1 MKLLALDTATENISV
16 AIYKD
21 GEEFFKSNL
30 APQKHAELILPM
42 IDDLLKEALVDKNEL
57 DGIVLCVGPGSFTG
71 VRVATS
77 TAQGLAL
84 ALDLKIAPVTSLEAL
99 ALEALSK
106 KTDAPYVVSSIDARM
121 NELYL
126 AVYKNENG
134 NIRIIDSEV
143 VLPYSECAQKLKDL
157 GILLDSCA
165 VAGTGIEYLKK
176 EGLFARLEPS
186 VLYPNARFIL
196 KEGKRKFESGDA
208 LDPSL
213 ALPLY
218 VRNEVTWKKV
228 SDQ

>member
-42 IDDLLKEALVDKNEL
+42 IDELLKEANLCKNDL
-57 DGIVLCVGPGSFTG
+57 DGIVLCSGPGSFTG

-84 ALDLKIAPVTSLEAL
+84 ALDLKIATVTSLEAL

-106 KTDAPYVVSSIDARM
+106 NMNASYVVSSIDARM

-126 AVYKNENG
+126 AVYKNNNG
-134 NIRIIDSEV
+134 QLQIIGSES
-143 VLPYSECAQKLKDL
+143 VLPYAECAKKLKELNIDL
-157 GILLDSCA
+157 DNCA
-165 VAGTGIEYLKK
+165 IAGTGIEYLTK
-176 EGLFARLEPS
+176 EGLFDGNKAS
-186 VLYPNARFIL
+186 VLYPNARYIL
-196 KEGKRKFESGDA
+196 QEGKRKFELDEA
-208 LDPSL
+208 LDPAF

-228 SDQ
+228 SEQ

>member
-42 IDDLLKEALVDKNEL
+42 IDELLKEANLCKRDL
-57 DGIVLCVGPGSFTG
+57 DGIVLCTGPGSFTG

-84 ALDLKIAPVTSLEAL
+84 ALDLKIATVTSLEAL

-106 KTDAPYVVSSIDARM
+106 NMNASYVVSSIDARM

-126 AVYKNENG
+126 AVYKNNNG
-134 NIRIIDSEV
+134 QLQIIGSES
-143 VLPYSECAQKLKDL
+143 VLPYAECAKKLKDL
-157 GILLDSCA
+157 NIDLVNCA
-165 VAGTGIEYLKK
+165 LAGTGIEYLTK
-176 EGLFARLEPS
+176 EGLFEGNKVY
-186 VLYPNARFIL
+186 VLYPNARYIL
-196 KEGKRKFESGDA
+196 QEGKRKFELDEA
-208 LDPSL
+208 LDPAD

-228 SDQ
+228 SEQ

>member
-21 GEEFFKSNL
+21 GAEFFKSNL
-30 APQKHAELILPM
+30 APQKHAEIILPM
-42 IDDLLKEALVDKNEL
+42 IDELLKEAEIDKKDL

-84 ALDLKIAPVTSLEAL
+84 ALDLKIATVTSLEAL
-99 ALEALSK
+99 ALEALSDNS
-106 KTDAPYVVSSIDARM
+106 DAPYVVSSIDARM

-134 NIRIIDSEV
+134 NVKLIDSEV

-176 EGLFARLEPS
+176 EGLFNGVEPS

>member
-42 IDDLLKEALVDKNEL
+42 IDELLKEANLCKRDI
-57 DGIVLCVGPGSFTG
+57 DGIVLCTGPGSFTG

-84 ALDLKIAPVTSLEAL
+84 ALDLKIATVTSLEAL

-106 KTDAPYVVSSIDARM
+106 NMNASYVVSSIDARM

-126 AVYKNENG
+126 AVYKNNNG
-134 NIRIIDSEV
+134 QLQIIGSES
-143 VLPYSECAQKLKDL
+143 VLPYAECAKKLKDL
-157 GILLDSCA
+157 NIDLVNCA
-165 VAGTGIEYLKK
+165 LAGTGIEYLTK
-176 EGLFARLEPS
+176 EDLFEGNKAS
-186 VLYPNARFIL
+186 VLYPNARYIL
-196 KEGKRKFESGDA
+196 QEGKRKFELDEA
-208 LDPSL
+208 LDPAD

-228 SDQ
+228 SEQ

>member
-42 IDDLLKEALVDKNEL
+42 IDELLKEANLCKRDL
-57 DGIVLCVGPGSFTG
+57 DGIVLCTGPGSFTG

-84 ALDLKIAPVTSLEAL
+84 ALDLKIATVTSLEAL

-106 KTDAPYVVSSIDARM
+106 NMNASYVVSSIDARM

-126 AVYKNENG
+126 AVYKN
-134 NIRIIDSEV
+134 NINR
-143 VLPYSECAQKLKDL
+143 QKL
-157 GILLDSCA
+157 
-165 VAGTGIEYLKK
+165 
-176 EGLFARLEPS
+176 
-186 VLYPNARFIL
+186 
-196 KEGKRKFESGDA
+196 
-208 LDPSL
+208 
-213 ALPLY
+213 
-218 VRNEVTWKKV
+218 
-228 SDQ
+228 

>member
-21 GEEFFKSNL
+21 GAEFFKSNL
-30 APQKHAELILPM
+30 APQKHAEIILPM
-42 IDDLLKEALVDKNEL
+42 IDELLKEAEIDKKDL

-84 ALDLKIAPVTSLEAL
+84 ALDLKIATVTSLEAL
-99 ALEALSK
+99 ALEALSDNS
-106 KTDAPYVVSSIDARM
+106 DAPYVVSSIDARM

-134 NIRIIDSEV
+134 NVKLIDSEV
-143 VLPYSECAQKLKDL
+143 VLPYSECAKKLMDL
-157 GILLDSCA
+157 GIDLDSCA
-165 VAGTGIEYLKK
+165 LAGTGIEYLKK

-196 KEGKRKFESGDA
+196 KEGKRKFDSDLA